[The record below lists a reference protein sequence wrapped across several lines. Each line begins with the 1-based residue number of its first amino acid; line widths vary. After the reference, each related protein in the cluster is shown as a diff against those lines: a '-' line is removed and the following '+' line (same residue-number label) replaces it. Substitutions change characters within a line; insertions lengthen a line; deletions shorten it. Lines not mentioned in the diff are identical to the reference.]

1 MSVILADAEG
11 TARVT
16 HSERQNRLEAH
27 YVVRSATRGT
37 EKLGLNRKSLSI
49 DPLNKRWHGPV
60 TSMCVALPMELI
72 LRWVERRDSG
82 V

>member
-16 HSERQNRLEAH
+16 HSERQTGLEAH

-60 TSMCVALPMELI
+60 TSMGVALPMELI